1 MRGTGGA
8 PKGTPPLKRDFATC
22 SKGRRAIGV
31 VRLTA
36 PSPARIGRRVRYPGM
51 LVRPGEGGAESERAS
66 AFAVTGLEAGRESRG
81 RPSRRLTP

>member
-8 PKGTPPLKRDFATC
+8 PEGTPPLKRDFATC
-22 SKGRRAIGV
+22 RKGRRAIGA

-36 PSPARIGRRVRYPGM
+36 PSPARFDKCVRHPGM
-51 LVRPGEGGAESERAS
+51 TVRRGEGRAESERAS